1 MPSPLTHEKPP
12 PPFTAPL
19 EWRQFFR
26 EGDQFLHLAAKGL
39 DRPEKFSAETLY
51 NLTAMAMEKHLMA
64 LFLANNSLPE
74 GHTLTGL
81 LAHGE
86 KFLPIDREM
95 LVTLAAMDA
104 IQEICSLD
112 AGQRREPT
120 VAELAG
126 MIGVAG
132 RIRDRVMIALPKETN
147 RRDSE

>member
-1 MPSPLTHEKPP
+1 MPSPFMHEKPP
-12 PPFTAPL
+12 PPFAFPL

-26 EGDQFLHLAAKGL
+26 EGDQFLALAAKGL

-74 GHTLTGL
+74 GHTLTGM

-86 KFLPIDREM
+86 RFLAIDGEM
-95 LVTLAAMDA
+95 LATLAAMDA

-112 AGQRREPT
+112 AGQRREPN
-120 VAELAG
+120 AMELAG

-132 RIRDRVMIALPKETN
+132 RIRDQVENALS
-147 RRDSE
+147 R